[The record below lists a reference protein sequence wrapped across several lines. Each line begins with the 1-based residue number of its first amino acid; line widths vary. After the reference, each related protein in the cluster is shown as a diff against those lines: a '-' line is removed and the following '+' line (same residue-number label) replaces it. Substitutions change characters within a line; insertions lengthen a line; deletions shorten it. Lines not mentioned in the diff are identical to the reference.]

1 MGGAGEGEGK
11 VGKGKAVQK
20 GWREEWEGR
29 AGKGEAQGEIG
40 GGREEGEMLEG

>member
-1 MGGAGEGEGK
+1 MARAREEGVEMGGAGEGEGK

-29 AGKGEAQGEIG
+29 AGKGEA
-40 GGREEGEMLEG
+40 